1 MKKSRFTEEQ
11 IVYAL
16 NLVWLVGGDM
26 PLIEVAL
33 RRAWKLTP
41 KRIVVVN
48 DLQTALVRELVLLKF
63 QGALSVTDK
72 RKKLTVYLHPE
83 DDSQDA
89 RAMEIIESV
98 PLRTRGDF
106 FRAAI
111 VGGSVLY
118 QLDKRLPYL
127 LSMLFD
133 GQLTADSWWVL
144 FSKRRDGSPRRPA
157 FRTSLPPALARC
169 LPLQCSRN
177 PPGVRKGKGKPELIS
192 SAC

>member
-1 MKKSRFTEEQ
+1 M
-11 IVYAL
+11 
-16 NLVWLVGGDM
+16 
-26 PLIEVAL
+26 
-33 RRAWKLTP
+33 
-41 KRIVVVN
+41 
-48 DLQTALVRELVLLKF
+48 
-63 QGALSVTDK
+63 TDK

-111 VGGSVLY
+111 VGGSALY

-133 GQLTADSWWVL
+133 GQLTADQLV
-144 FSKRRDGSPRRPA
+144 GIA
-157 FRTSLPPALARC
+157 TSPALKATLKSDIQKEYAKLSWKDIAKKC
-169 LPLQCSRN
+169 MGIYNHSKKI
-177 PPGVRKGKGKPELIS
+177 G
-192 SAC
+192 ATA